1 MVTLSSV
8 LLLSSCS
15 VSKFLGPHQI
25 LLTKESVVVKGEFK
39 EGENTRLKE
48 GLVYLTNTVPFK
60 REAVYSY
67 FKNQGKIDSA
77 GGVKRFF
84 YNIISQE
91 PVYFDSLQIEK
102 TRVNLTNFLKK
113 EGYFDAEVKFKTSIK
128 GKFGKV
134 EYIAIPKERYYFRD
148 VTFEIKE
155 PDISIFLSK
164 FWNKTVLK
172 SGEVVSDVNYQL
184 EKNRVSDIL
193 FNNGYY
199 FFDPSLIGPL
209 IADSVGHQ
217 VDVAFRMNETDDR
230 RIVQQY
236 RIGRV
241 NIHSDFDQNYSK
253 LYNLDTTINNY
264 RFLQINPKFRV
275 KPSTILRYV
284 YLKSGD
290 YYSKANFTRTY
301 RQLNRLG
308 LFRYINVN
316 QTVDDI
322 DTTLL
327 NVDLYLP
334 PAKTLDISYNLDA
347 SYVNL
352 RTSAVAIP
360 ATILGQVG
368 ASVIKRN
375 LFNGGEALRSN
386 VSAGYETSFNKAVNR
401 VDIKFQNSLSF
412 PRFMDF
418 LGIVSGLKK
427 INTKRGT
434 LLPMSFIRTL
444 EDRVTTNI
452 TMDFEYNNFKDWYKY
467 HNLNGAYGFDII
479 QDNEHQYKWNH
490 LGINYFKPAVFSLY
504 SQVLENNYFLKQSF
518 ENPRLFTGL
527 LFRDFTF
534 IYMTADDNY
543 GQNRKFYVNAEI
555 SGLEVHL
562 LNRMFSPG
570 TEWKLFDNVE
580 FSKFFKIYTEAST
593 TRVLFGRV
601 LGAVKLGVGV
611 SHSYG
616 SSNTVPYLKQFEIGG
631 PFSLRAFPIRQ
642 IGPGS
647 YIDPIQVDKFPN
659 GPYYQ
664 TGDMKIEY
672 LSEIRFPLFYIFK
685 GAIFLDAGN
694 IWSISQS
701 DDSRPGSRFRLKDKP
716 WNQLAVGTGAGI
728 RMDLSFFVLRFD
740 LGTPL
745 KYPYKIN
752 GSYNPYNTLGQ
763 RLRNLEFNLALNYP
777 F

>member
-1 MVTLSSV
+1 MTLSSA
-8 LLLSSCS
+8 LLMSSCN
-15 VSKFLGPHQI
+15 VSRFLSAHQV
-25 LLTKESVVVKGEFK
+25 LLTKETVVVEGEFK
-39 EGENTRLKE
+39 GGENTRLKE

-91 PVYFDSLQIEK
+91 PVYFDSAQIEK
-102 TRVNLTNFLKK
+102 TKNNLTNYLKK
-113 EGYFDAEVKFKTSIK
+113 EGYFDAEVRYTTSIK
-128 GKFGKV
+128 GKYGKV
-134 EYIAIPKERYYFRD
+134 EYTAIPKQQYFFRD
-148 VTFEIKE
+148 VTYEIRE
-155 PDISIFLSK
+155 PEISIFLSDS
-164 FWNKTVLK
+164 WNKSVLK
-172 SGEVVSDVNYQL
+172 RGKVVSDLNYQL
-184 EKNRVSDIL
+184 EKNRISDIL

-209 IADSVGHQ
+209 IADSIGHE
-217 VDVAFRMNETDDR
+217 VNVAFRMNETDDR
-230 RIVQQY
+230 KVVQRY
-236 RIGRV
+236 KIGRV

-264 RFLQINPKFRV
+264 RFLQISPKFRV
-275 KPSTILRYV
+275 KPSTILRYI

-316 QTVDDI
+316 QTIDDI

-334 PAKTLDISYNLDA
+334 PAKTLDISYNLDFG
-347 SYVNL
+347 YVNL

-375 LFNGGEALRSN
+375 LFNGGEALRTN
-386 VSAGYETSFNKAVNR
+386 ASAGYETSFNKAVNR
-401 VDIKFQNSLSF
+401 IDLKLHNSLSF

-418 LGIVSGLKK
+418 LGIVSGLKRVK
-427 INTKRGT
+427 TSKGP
-434 LLPMSFIRTL
+434 LLPKSFIETL

-467 HNLNGAYGFDII
+467 YNLNGSYGFDVI
-479 QDNEHQYKWNH
+479 QDNEHQYRWNH
-490 LGINYFKPAVFSLY
+490 LGINYFKPTVFSLY

-527 LFRDFTF
+527 LFRDLSF
-534 IYMTADDNY
+534 IYKTADDNY
-543 GQNRKFYVNAEI
+543 GQNRKFYVNAEL
-555 SGLEVHL
+555 SGFEINLI
-562 LNRMFSPG
+562 NRLINPS
-570 TEWKLFDNVE
+570 TNWKLFDNVE
-580 FSKFFKIYTEAST
+580 FSKFFKIYTEVSST
-593 TRVLFGRV
+593 KVLFGRV
-601 LGAVKLGVGV
+601 LGAAKIGLGV
-611 SHSYG
+611 SHSFG
-616 SSNTVPYLKQFEIGG
+616 SSTTVPYLKQFEIGG
-631 PFSLRAFPIRQ
+631 PFSLRAFPIRK

-647 YIDPIQVDKFPN
+647 YIDPVQQEKFPN

-672 LSEIRFPLFYIFK
+672 LSELRFPLFYIFK

-694 IWSISQS
+694 IWSISKS
-701 DDSRPGSRFRLKDKP
+701 DDNRPGSRFRFKDKP
-716 WNQLAVGTGAGI
+716 WNQLAVGTGVGL
-728 RMDLSFFVLRFD
+728 RLDLSFFVLRLD
-740 LGTPL
+740 MGSAL

-752 GSYNPYNTLGQ
+752 GSYNPYSSFKD
-763 RLRNLEFNLALNYP
+763 RLRNLEYNLALNYP